1 MRPCLAP
8 WLTVSSR
15 TVSCLASMP
24 IEEYGKLRRPPRTSS
39 RPRQPHSQVRID
51 ESDQLIK
58 RPRISP

>member
-24 IEEYGKLRRPPRTSS
+24 IEEYGKQARSEDELATAAAAQSS
-39 RPRQPHSQVRID
+39 PNR
-51 ESDQLIK
+51 
-58 RPRISP
+58 